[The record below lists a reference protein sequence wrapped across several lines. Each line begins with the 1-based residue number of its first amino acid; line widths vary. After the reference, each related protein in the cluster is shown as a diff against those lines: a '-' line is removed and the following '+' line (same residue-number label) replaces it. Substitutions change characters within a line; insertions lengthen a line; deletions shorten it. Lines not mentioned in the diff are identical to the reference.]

1 MAVRRNFVFDEEK
14 DKDLLDALDA
24 MRDGEKSRAVRDGL
38 RLHLQMPGDIRAQ
51 LALLVRSVSH
61 LHASVE
67 ELRASVNDLKQ
78 NGLIA
83 ANLGRNEEDEDEDDE
98 FTATLLEIG
107 L

>member
-61 LHASVE
+61 LHASGE
-67 ELRASVNDLKQ
+67 ELRASVNELKQ

-83 ANLGRNEEDEDEDDE
+83 AGFSDNDATEDE
-98 FTATLLEIG
+98 FTDALLNIG